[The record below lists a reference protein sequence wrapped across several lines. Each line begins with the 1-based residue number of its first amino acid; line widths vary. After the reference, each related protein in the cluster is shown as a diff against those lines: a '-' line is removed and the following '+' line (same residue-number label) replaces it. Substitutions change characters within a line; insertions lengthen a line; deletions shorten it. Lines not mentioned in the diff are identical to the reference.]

1 MLFLVIG
8 LVMLLLKYLE
18 IAPVV
23 GWSWTLVLSP
33 FALAVLWWW
42 WSDMTGYTKRK
53 VIQKE
58 DQRKQKRID
67 KNKDAM
73 GTKRQPPR

>member
-1 MLFLVIG
+1 MLFLGIG
-8 LVMLLLKYLE
+8 LVMLLLKYME

-23 GWSWTLVLSP
+23 GWSWPIVLSP
-33 FALAVLWWW
+33 FAMAVLWWW

-58 DQRKQKRID
+58 DQRKQARID

-73 GTKRQPPR
+73 GTRRKPPR